1 MKISDIIV
9 ENKHRSKKYYRA
21 VINELTVNRNTE
33 TRGWSLR
40 DDNTLAPIGDVDSVV
55 LKDVRPVTGEE
66 AFDSGR
72 NVFAFLRGEQ
82 TDSIP
87 RELTPFTIFFKRDLQ
102 NPFIDKDTGESIEH
116 VDYVKF
122 DKSGAVIGYK

>member
-40 DDNTLAPIGDVDSVV
+40 DDSTLAPIGNVDSIV
-55 LKDVRPVTGEE
+55 LQDVRPVTGDE

-72 NVFAFLRGEQ
+72 NVFAFLRGEEA
-82 TDSIP
+82 DSIP
-87 RELTPFTIFFKRDLQ
+87 SDLKPFTIFFKRELE
-102 NPFIDKDTGESIEH
+102 NPFIDKDTGESIEY